1 MHRLRDVK
9 DVVGTL
15 MRVCGGGEVTPDELA
30 DIGFEA
36 EGELETILNEAWVK
50 LKEFANDRE
59 LRARDAQRDAD
70 MRAGLQ
76 DSLDRIVKA
85 CSG

>member
-1 MHRLRDVK
+1 MQHRDDVK

-15 MRVCGGGEVTPDELA
+15 MRVLGGGEVAPEELQ

-50 LKEFANDRE
+50 LREFANDRE
-59 LRARDAQRDAD
+59 LRAQDPERDRA

-76 DSLDRIVKA
+76 ESLDRIVMA
-85 CSG
+85 CGG

>member
-1 MHRLRDVK
+1 
-9 DVVGTL
+9 
-15 MRVCGGGEVTPDELA
+15 MRVLDGGEVTPDELEHV
-30 DIGFEA
+30 GFEA

-50 LKEFANDRE
+50 LKEFVNDRA
-59 LRARDAQRDAD
+59 LRAKDSQRDAD

-85 CSG
+85 CGG